1 MPFGLGVPEL
11 LIILVI
17 LVLIFGASRL
27 SEIGGALGKTVR
39 EFRTE
44 LQGDEK
50 DKAQAAKAQ
59 DKAATEKKAATT
71 ATTAS
76 APATA
81 APATPPA
88 TEQTTEEAAPPA
100 EK

>member
-59 DKAATEKKAATT
+59 DKAATDKKTAAT
-71 ATTAS
+71 
-76 APATA
+76 APV
-81 APATPPA
+81 APVD
-88 TEQTTEEAAPPA
+88 TTEPKPEEVVPPA

>member
-50 DKAQAAKAQ
+50 NQPAKTQ
-59 DKAATEKKAATT
+59 DKAAAEKKPAATSTAAAAAT
-71 ATTAS
+71 ATT
-76 APATA
+76 TA
-81 APATPPA
+81 A
-88 TEQTTEEAAPPA
+88 EEKVEDAAPPA
-100 EK
+100 EKS

>member
-44 LQGDEK
+44 LK
-50 DKAQAAKAQ
+50 DDDKPQAAKAQ
-59 DKAATEKKAATT
+59 DKPATENTPAAAATT
-71 ATTAS
+71 
-76 APATA
+76 
-81 APATPPA
+81 
-88 TEQTTEEAAPPA
+88 TEQKPEDAAPPA
-100 EK
+100 AKA

>member
-59 DKAATEKKAATT
+59 DKAATDVKTAAAPVTT
-71 ATTAS
+71 A
-76 APATA
+76 
-81 APATPPA
+81 
-88 TEQTTEEAAPPA
+88 EQKPEEAAPPA